1 MKIYLH
7 LLLCALTLTAFTAC
21 KEKVRPKTTGEKI
34 EDKIKDGLDTRPNE
48 KIKDAAEDV
57 KDAIK
62 K

>member
-1 MKIYLH
+1 MKLYLS
-7 LLLCALTLTAFTAC
+7 LLLCALTFTAFTSC